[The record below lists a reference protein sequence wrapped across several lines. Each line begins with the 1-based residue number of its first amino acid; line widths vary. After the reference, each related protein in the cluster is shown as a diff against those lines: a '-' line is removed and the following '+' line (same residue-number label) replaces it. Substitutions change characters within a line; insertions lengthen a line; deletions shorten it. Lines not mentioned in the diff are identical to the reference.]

1 MAQILHVESRV
12 TASHPID
19 AAFRQAGYEVLTVQ
33 TYDAAVSALA
43 KKGPFAAVLTGDGYQ
58 GDNGKTGITGGQWFE
73 RNRLGA
79 QSLLVDLAEQEKTT
93 GKRPVVVAVA
103 ANPEVFA
110 SANLPKA
117 CLRPDAVVD
126 RVATTPAAVVA
137 QVAQLLPR

>member
-19 AAFRQAGYEVLTVQ
+19 AAFRQAGHDVLTVQ
-33 TYDAAVSALA
+33 TYDAAVSAMA

-79 QSLLVDLAEQEKTT
+79 QSLLVDLAEQEKAT

-103 ANPEVFA
+103 ANPQVFA
-110 SANLPKA
+110 PANLPIA
-117 CLRPDAVVD
+117 CLRPDAVMD